1 MGLAAGNDDSG
12 VRKTTIAVLAALL
25 ATLAFASVWSTA
37 RKPVVWTPDALF
49 YEARLLEIRGVDHD
63 KAMAQTFRGPL
74 SAELRSRDPQK
85 TGDPTW
91 VAYNERFYQ
100 RRVALPLVG
109 AALYPLTGQRS
120 LLYLSL
126 AGYVAAVLALFG
138 FLLLRFRAWV
148 AAGVAAAAAVLP
160 PLVHHSSFPLTDSWG
175 LALEIV
181 AFGAAL
187 LTLKR
192 GLRWLPLWIVTI
204 AILGFTRDSSV
215 VPVLAAGWLAL
226 RDRTRVP
233 VLLFLS
239 GLAAVLPASLLF
251 TSPVREVMALAVNHS
266 EPSADTSWGFI
277 ARHYPAAA
285 IDLIRANVGFLR
297 RGEWYT
303 ALFLGGGLVSLFA
316 FARRRPSASIRLLA
330 AGAILGLLYVLSVP
344 VFSAFR
350 LELVFVPMA
359 AYGLALAAEY
369 ALARLAERP
378 ALADRFAVRVPARAR
393 RP

>member
-1 MGLAAGNDDSG
+1 
-12 VRKTTIAVLAALL
+12 VRKTTILALAGVLALL
-25 ATLAFASVWSTA
+25 ACASVWSTA

-49 YEARLLEIRGVDHD
+49 YEARMLEIRGVDHD

-74 SAELRSRDPQK
+74 SAELRARDPHK
-85 TGDPTW
+85 TGDPAW
-91 VAYNERFYQ
+91 VAYNEQFYQ

-109 AALYPLTGQRS
+109 AGLYPLTGDRS

-138 FLLLRFRAWV
+138 FLLLRFRVWL
-148 AAGVAAAAAVLP
+148 AAGVAAAAALLP
-160 PLVHHSSFPLTDSWG
+160 PLVNHSSYPLTDSWG

-181 AFGAAL
+181 AFGAAF

-192 GLRWLPLWIVTI
+192 GLRWLPLWILTLG
-204 AILGFTRDSSV
+204 ILGFTRDSAF

-226 RDRTRVP
+226 RERKRIP
-233 VLLFLS
+233 VALFLG

-251 TSPVREVMALAVNHS
+251 ASPVREVMALAVNHS
-266 EPSADTSWGFI
+266 EPSSDTSWWFI
-277 ARHYPAAA
+277 ARHYPGSL
-285 IDLIRANVGFLR
+285 IDLLRANVGFLR

-303 ALFLGGGLVSLFA
+303 ALFFFGGVASLFA
-316 FARRRPSASIRLLA
+316 FWRRRPTVSIRLLV
-330 AGAILGLLYVLSVP
+330 AGVILGLAYVLSVP

-378 ALADRFAVRVPARAR
+378 AFADRFAVRVPARVR